1 MSKYIASFDYFDES
15 FIVLSAASGSISVA
29 LFATVI
35 GAPVRIAGACS
46 SLAFSNVY
54 RIIKKLFKTTT
65 NKKKKHGKVVMW
77 TRNNLN
83 RIESKVSEVLRN
95 NEISHEDFI
104 TIIN

>member
-1 MSKYIASFDYFDES
+1 MSKYIASFDYFDKS
-15 FIVLSAASGSISVA
+15 FTVLSPASGSISIA
-29 LFATVI
+29 LFITAI
-35 GAPVRIAGACS
+35 GRPVRIAGACS

-65 NKKKKHGKVVMW
+65 NKKKKHNKVVIW
-77 TRNNLN
+77 ARNNLN
-83 RIESKVSEVLRN
+83 RIESKVSEVLTN